1 MKSANNIIASV
12 DLIDGSVVRLQ
23 QGDYGR
29 QTRYRVD
36 ALEQLSR
43 YIEDG
48 SRRLHIVDL
57 DGARDPEKRQTA
69 FIAHLVKELSVPVQT
84 GGGVRTE
91 ADVRGLL
98 DAGVARVVLG
108 SVAVSEPQ
116 TVSRWFQSFGA
127 DRLVLALDCRI
138 DEKAVPRVVT
148 QAWQKASSFTVA
160 EMIEGYLSVG
170 LKHVLCTDVA
180 KDGLL
185 KGSNVKLY
193 QWLCRCY
200 PGLCVQASGGI
211 GSLDDIRAL
220 SATAVDGIIIGRALL
235 EEKFTVKEAIE
246 CWLNASSPV

>member
-12 DLIDGSVVRLQ
+12 DLIGGSVVRLQ

-29 QTRYRVD
+29 QTRYSID
-36 ALEQLSR
+36 ALEQLSH

-57 DGARDPEKRQTA
+57 DGARDPKKRQTA
-69 FIAHLVKELSVPVQT
+69 FIARLVKALSVPVQT
-84 GGGVRTE
+84 GGGVRE
-91 ADVRGLL
+91 EDDVRALL
-98 DAGVARVVLG
+98 DAGVARVILG
-108 SVAVSEPQ
+108 SVAVDDPR

-127 DRLVLALDCRI
+127 DRLILALDCKI
-138 DEKAVPRVVT
+138 NEDSVPMVVT
-148 QAWQKASSFTVA
+148 QAWQKASSFTVTQ
-160 EMIEGYLSVG
+160 MIEGYLSVG

-185 KGSNVKLY
+185 KGCNVRLY
-193 QWLCRCY
+193 RWLCRSY
-200 PGLCVQASGGI
+200 PQLCVQASGGI

-220 SATAVDGIIIGRALL
+220 STTTVDGIIIGRALL

-246 CWLNASSPV
+246 CWLNASSLV

>member
-108 SVAVSEPQ
+108 SVAVSDPQ
-116 TVSRWFQSFGA
+116 TVSRWFQSFG
-127 DRLVLALDCRI
+127 DCRI

>member
-108 SVAVSEPQ
+108 SA
-116 TVSRWFQSFGA
+116 A
-127 DRLVLALDCRI
+127 KI

-235 EEKFTVKEAIE
+235 EEKFTVKEAIQ

>member
-69 FIAHLVKELSVPVQT
+69 FIAHLVKELSV
-84 GGGVRTE
+84 
-91 ADVRGLL
+91 RGLL

-108 SVAVSEPQ
+108 SVAVSDPQ